1 MNRKYDPFDLP
12 DYLDEAERFQSF
24 RYDPLNPDNQNRY
37 TGLDDL
43 SISSIQDDHIYAV
56 IHEGNVAEIRDGKP
70 VSVSYFFDQA
80 TYDKFVDP
88 ETGKF
93 DACALSEALQLD
105 PGDYSNYRN
114 SIACFDVHPEKLPD
128 GDLKLPTGTCTANT
142 QFGGGG
148 GHQAFAPKDIS
159 ADLQSSGVLQIN
171 PDRSH
176 FHTGT
181 NTEVTPEKK
190 DMVDHGV
197 EERQRG

>member
-56 IHEGNVAEIRDGKP
+56 IHEGNVTEIRDGKP
-70 VSVSYFFDQA
+70 VSASYFFDQA

-93 DACALSEALQLD
+93 DACALNEALQLD
-105 PGDYSNYRN
+105 PGDYSN
-114 SIACFDVHPEKLPD
+114 
-128 GDLKLPTGTCTANT
+128 
-142 QFGGGG
+142 
-148 GHQAFAPKDIS
+148 
-159 ADLQSSGVLQIN
+159 
-171 PDRSH
+171 
-176 FHTGT
+176 
-181 NTEVTPEKK
+181 
-190 DMVDHGV
+190 
-197 EERQRG
+197 